1 MADQSPPPPN
11 TWCHV
16 EIHSANPE
24 QCKKFYGDVFGWDF
38 QDVPEMKYSFYN
50 TGTIGGGVAE
60 KGEQSPNQLVNYVN
74 VESIEDTCQKIES
87 SGGAITMPKTAVADA
102 GWMAMA
108 TDPDGNLFGLW
119 KSAGQ

>member
-1 MADQSPPPPN
+1 MADQTPPAPN

-24 QCKKFYGDVFGWDF
+24 KAKQFYGEVFGWSF
-38 QDVPEMKYSFYN
+38 QDVPEMQYSFYN
-50 TGTIGGGVAE
+50 TETIGGGLAE
-60 KGEQSPNQLVNYVN
+60 RNPQSPSQLVNYVN
-74 VESIEDTCQKIES
+74 VESIEETCRRIENN
-87 SGGAITMPKTAVADA
+87 GGNVTLPKMQVGDA

-119 KSAGQ
+119 KSAG